1 MGDRA
6 SEGLRQMTILTITG
20 LVLLVV
26 NRLAIY
32 REIRSVEKNM
42 EFRNDV
48 IYRHF
53 VEEGEN
59 SDE

>member
-1 MGDRA
+1 MIII
-6 SEGLRQMTILTITG
+6 TIAG
-20 LVLLVV
+20 LVLLLV

-32 REIRSVEKNM
+32 REIRSIEKNM
-42 EFRNDV
+42 EFRNDL